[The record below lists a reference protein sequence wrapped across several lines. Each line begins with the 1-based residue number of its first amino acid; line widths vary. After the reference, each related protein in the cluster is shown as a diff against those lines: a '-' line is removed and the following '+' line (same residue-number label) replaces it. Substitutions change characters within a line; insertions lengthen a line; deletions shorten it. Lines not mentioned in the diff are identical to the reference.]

1 MRVTQALD
9 VAAASVA
16 AEGQGNT
23 PLDVIEQAIRSA
35 FEKGDASNQAFRE
48 KVYRQAF
55 AALDRVLQANSGVTV
70 ETAMRRRKALQAKI
84 VEIEQEFL
92 PGRARPAPPPPEPAP
107 EPILSEAQ
115 VSEAPEVDRDDVPP
129 PVDVEVKR
137 DQPEVRVEAPKTSK
151 PVRVEPV
158 VAEEGDLTHPVVT
171 PERIRLRAD
180 ADKPEPRSRRRISR
194 FASFFV
200 AASLFSLIAMGI
212 WWGIQTGLIG
222 RGDQTEPVAVVPAD
236 PEDFE
241 PGADEPPVQSSQAPA
256 GRPWIAV
263 FEPGDIDAM
272 SAPADATAEIIKGD
286 NGDFVRITSGDSGSA
301 ILFDVG
307 QGVLE
312 QIAGKNVTFDI
323 VAKAE
328 DGEDTQMSVL
338 CNFGELGD
346 CGRKRYLVGNARSDY
361 LFDIQMPNK
370 KPGAG
375 GTIAINSDFD
385 KAGKSVDIYEI
396 RVSIEQ

>member
-1 MRVTQALD
+1 M
-9 VAAASVA
+9 
-16 AEGQGNT
+16 
-23 PLDVIEQAIRSA
+23 DVIEKAIRSA
-35 FEKGDASNQAFRE
+35 FEKGNAADQAFRE

-55 AALDRVLQANSGVTV
+55 SALDRVLQANPGLTV

-92 PGRARPAPPPPEPAP
+92 PGRPRPVVPPVASAVEPEPEPPALDAP
-107 EPILSEAQ
+107 EPQ
-115 VSEAPEVDRDDVPP
+115 VAAVETRNDRQVDAPVVRRVDPVVPDDPTI
-129 PVDVEVKR
+129 
-137 DQPEVRVEAPKTSK
+137 DQPLPPRPART
-151 PVRVEPV
+151 EPES
-158 VAEEGDLTHPVVT
+158 AT
-171 PERIRLRAD
+171 PAVD
-180 ADKPEPRSRRRISR
+180 SDPRSRRRPSK

-212 WWGIQTGLIG
+212 WWGVQTGLIG
-222 RGDQTEPVAVVPAD
+222 SAEQTEPVAVEPAD

-241 PGADEPPVQSSQAPA
+241 PGDDQPPVQPA
-256 GRPWIAV
+256 EAV
-263 FEPGDIDAM
+263 AERNWVLIFGPSDLDAM
-272 SAPADATAEIIKGD
+272 SAPADAKAEIVKRD
-286 NGDFVRITSGDSGSA
+286 NGDVLRITSGTSGSA

-312 QIAGKNVTFDI
+312 QIAGKTATFDI
-323 VAKAE
+323 VARAE
-328 DGEDTQMSVL
+328 DGKDTQMSVL

-346 CGRKRYLVGNARSDY
+346 CGRKRYAVGNARADY
-361 LFDIQMPNK
+361 LFELDVPQK

-396 RVSIEQ
+396 KVSVGQ